1 MDKSIS
7 NFEKFNVYSSPN
19 QYKVK
24 GLHDCNSP
32 MCTLSQNGYSDT
44 TCQHLMTLCFT
55 ADPLWAP
62 CHDRLW
68 SVVDH
73 AKSCPSMKMEVPGLA
88 DSLQQYLCVSSGIY
102 ADEVLDT
109 DPGWQQSKLIW
120 ALSAEAGLAS
130 RMRCTDLW
138 HDKATQQPFCSNFSL
153 CCICLSSCFLDF
165 GLAIMSFGMQWA
177 M

>member
-1 MDKSIS
+1 MRRTDLAPKCGLR
-7 NFEKFNVYSSPN
+7 
-19 QYKVK
+19 K

-32 MCTLSQNGYSDT
+32 MCTLSQNGYGDT

-153 CCICLSSCFLDF
+153 CCICLSSYF
-165 GLAIMSFGMQWA
+165 SGMQWA